1 MVGRVLEAM
10 TRPIRGLH
18 EAAYVLAGFSV
29 LSQVLALV
37 RDRTFAHLYGAGPTL
52 DAYFAAFRIPDL
64 IFAFL
69 TLFVSSFAL
78 VPLLSAREEK
88 AQGALV
94 GNVLFAFGVVSI
106 VASVAL
112 WFFIPTIVPLM
123 FPGFG
128 PAALSDTILLSQ
140 IMLVQPILLGL
151 SSVATS
157 LIQVMRRFVIYALA
171 PVLYNCGIIFGAL
184 FLVPEMGIAGLGWG
198 VVLGATLH
206 LVAQVI
212 PIMGH
217 AKHIRVPTMQSLRES
232 VIEVALPSVPRAL
245 ALSSQ
250 QVLLLV
256 FASIASLT
264 VAGTISALS
273 FASNLQSVPLTVIG
287 ISYAAALFPALAAMM
302 AKKDI
307 AGFTKEVWAA
317 VRHIIFWTMPAIT
330 LMIVLRAHIVRII
343 LGSGEFSWSDTRLT
357 AAILALFALS
367 LIAQSVILIFS
378 RAYYAAQ
385 SSLVP
390 IIVNVGGTFVAAAS
404 ASFGVWWLAHADFAR
419 SFLESLFRV
428 ENVPGTEVLMIPLS
442 YSLTIMLAALLFG
455 YLFARRFG
463 WEGRT
468 LDTLVTSFSA
478 SVIGGAAAYTT
489 LVLIGPS
496 IPLSTFV
503 GVLTQAVSAFVVG
516 LAAWAAT
523 LYLLESREFKEVVGI
538 VSQKLNIRPSA

>member
-1 MVGRVLEAM
+1 
-10 TRPIRGLH
+10 
-18 EAAYVLAGFSV
+18 
-29 LSQVLALV
+29 
-37 RDRTFAHLYGAGPTL
+37 L

-94 GNVLFAFGVVSI
+94 GNVLFAFGIVSI
-106 VASVAL
+106 LASVVL
-112 WFFIPTIVPLM
+112 WFLIPSIVPLM

-128 PAALSDTILLSQ
+128 PSALADTVLLSQ

-157 LIQVMRRFVIYALA
+157 LIQVMRRFIIYALA

-184 FLVPEMGIAGLGWG
+184 FLVPDMGIAGLGWG
-198 VVLGATLH
+198 VVLGAALH
-206 LVAQVI
+206 LVAQVV

-217 AKHIRVPTMQSLRES
+217 AKHIRLPTMQSLRES

-287 ISYAAALFPALAAMM
+287 ISYAAALFPALAALM
-302 AKKDI
+302 AKKDV
-307 AGFTKEVWAA
+307 AGFAKEVWAA

-404 ASFGVWWLAHADFAR
+404 ASIGVWWLARADFAR
-419 SFLESLFRV
+419 NFLESLFRV

-442 YSLTIMLAALLFG
+442 YSLTIMVAALLFG
-455 YLFARRFG
+455 YLFARRWMMHAG
-463 WEGRT
+463 HAGRRCAQY
-468 LDTLVTSFSA
+468 A
-478 SVIGGAAAYTT
+478 SYR
-489 LVLIGPS
+489 
-496 IPLSTFV
+496 
-503 GVLTQAVSAFVVG
+503 QN
-516 LAAWAAT
+516 
-523 LYLLESREFKEVVGI
+523 R
-538 VSQKLNIRPSA
+538 